1 MSAVPS
7 AEGGPRERVALGTL
21 DFTVATTRRVG
32 HSRLHRGG
40 NASRWALSTSPWR
53 QRVALGTL
61 DFTAAVT
68 SLDGAQGER
77 VHAPWRLRLSTGP
90 KASGCMSM
98 SRSDVDKA
106 TPRVTRVEALS
117 RVSPGFPPRAITCAG
132 ASTVVPLV
140 HSPLVSPLSDTPI
153 PHPVPS
159 PPPAPGRVR
168 VALGPVSACGGPP
181 RGPAFS
187 GPTCTTGA
195 YRERAISK
203 KHIAHFLGHASP
215 FPIPRSPK
223 SCPKL
228 KLWRLECDEPLRPPR
243 CDSTGPVGVR
253 PCRDGN

>member
-1 MSAVPS
+1 
-7 AEGGPRERVALGTL
+7 
-21 DFTVATTRRVG
+21 
-32 HSRLHRGG
+32 
-40 NASRWALSTSPWR
+40 
-53 QRVALGTL
+53 LGTL

-203 KHIAHFLGHASP
+203 KHIAHFLGHHSRFRVPRNHARNSNCGDWSATNPCAPRVVSP
-215 FPIPRSPK
+215 RDLWVCVLPRWQLNVNGLQK
-223 SCPKL
+223 
-228 KLWRLECDEPLRPPR
+228 
-243 CDSTGPVGVR
+243 
-253 PCRDGN
+253 